1 MVHRERFNIYLM
13 ASLAAVCVGLASGCQ
28 SPETKKKKEL
38 ATLHLYVETNPR
50 GIEQTQVASILREAP
65 FDVTVRKTPFLTEAN
80 VAEAKVV
87 EAMGGYAIS
96 LQFNREGSWL
106 LEQYTAANPTK
117 KIAVFCQFGKDL
129 AQHRWLAAPVITR
142 RINNGLFIFTP
153 DASREEAEEI
163 VLGLNNVSKKL
174 RGNWMHD
181 Q

>member
-1 MVHRERFNIYLM
+1 MMVHRERFNIYLM
-13 ASLAAVCVGLASGCQ
+13 AGLAAIMAFGCQ
-28 SPETKKKKEL
+28 SPEKKKKKEL
-38 ATLHLYVETNPR
+38 ATLHLYIETSPR

-65 FDVTVRKTPFLTEAN
+65 FDVTVRKTPFLTEAS
-80 VAEAKVV
+80 VAEAKVI

-96 LQFNREGSWL
+96 LQFNNEGKLL
-106 LEQYTAANPTK
+106 LEQYTSANPGK

-129 AQHRWLAAPVITR
+129 AQHRWVAAPAISR
-142 RINNGLFIFTP
+142 RIANGLFVFTP

>member
-1 MVHRERFNIYLM
+1 MMVHRERFNIYLM
-13 ASLAAVCVGLASGCQ
+13 LAICVAVASGCQ

-38 ATLHLYVETNPR
+38 ATLHLYIETNPR

-80 VAEAKVV
+80 VAEARVV

-96 LQFNREGSWL
+96 LQFNNEGKLL
-106 LEQYTAANPTK
+106 LEQYTAANPGK

-129 AQHRWLAAPVITR
+129 AQHRWVAAPAISR
-142 RINNGLFIFTP
+142 RISNGLFVFTP
-153 DASREEAEEI
+153 DASREEADEI